1 VLVLHV
7 AYLFVPIG
15 FVLTAL
21 SAFGLAPE
29 SAGVHAW
36 AIGAIGG
43 MTIAVMSRA
52 ALGHT
57 GRALIASPAVQAVY
71 ALVFGAAIARICA
84 ALAPEH
90 GVVALHV
97 AAFAWIA
104 AFLGFAVAYWRI
116 FTGPR
121 AG

>member
-1 VLVLHV
+1 
-7 AYLFVPIG
+7 
-15 FVLTAL
+15 
-21 SAFGLAPE
+21 
-29 SAGVHAW
+29 
-36 AIGAIGG
+36 

-57 GRALIASPAVQAVY
+57 GRALVASPAAQLVY

-90 GVVALHV
+90 GVVTLHI

-104 AFLGFAVAYWRI
+104 AYFLFAAAYWRV

-121 AG
+121 ARSSQ

>member
-29 SAGVHAW
+29 SAGAHAW

-57 GRALIASPAVQAVY
+57 GRALVASPAVQAVY